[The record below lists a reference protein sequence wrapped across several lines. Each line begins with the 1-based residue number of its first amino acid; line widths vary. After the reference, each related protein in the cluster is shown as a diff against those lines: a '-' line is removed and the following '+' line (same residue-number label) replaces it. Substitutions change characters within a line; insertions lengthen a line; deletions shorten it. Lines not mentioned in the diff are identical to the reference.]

1 MDEKITIIEGPPP
14 VFEAAGDGWVSGV
27 SEGSHV
33 SYVAVTRLRTYNGPA
48 LIERCYRAWHKQE
61 PIHLEFRAND
71 GLERSAPIIA
81 ARHVEV
87 DEGQMLLLWVR
98 LEEDDVTVEIDYK
111 DDEEDD
117 DNSYNEDSDLPD
129 LTL

>member
-1 MDEKITIIEGPPP
+1 
-14 VFEAAGDGWVSGV
+14 V